1 MEKKNTRNVTAVMK
15 IYIKYNE
22 NTEKGLAKPPGERK
36 REAIEV
42 VPIEGR
48 LRS

>member
-1 MEKKNTRNVTAVMK
+1 MK
-15 IYIKYNE
+15 IYVKYNE
-22 NTEKGLAKPPGERK
+22 NTEKGLATPPGERK